1 MSIKLFPVLVLI
13 LFGCISS
20 RNIIENSPD
29 PVKKKQSTEI
39 STGIQLKAHEFPK
52 EIARLEAMISR
63 DADLYSQRKTHLRLA
78 MLYLDNKNPAPNYS
92 HALKEL
98 ELYVSLDSEGGR
110 RLEIHNL
117 LRALQEIVRLTD
129 ENKKI
134 RLKMELAIKEN
145 EEIKKTVEELRNL
158 DLRIEERRRQIK

>member
-1 MSIKLFPVLVLI
+1 
-13 LFGCISS
+13 
-20 RNIIENSPD
+20 
-29 PVKKKQSTEI
+29 
-39 STGIQLKAHEFPK
+39 
-52 EIARLEAMISR
+52 
-63 DADLYSQRKTHLRLA
+63 